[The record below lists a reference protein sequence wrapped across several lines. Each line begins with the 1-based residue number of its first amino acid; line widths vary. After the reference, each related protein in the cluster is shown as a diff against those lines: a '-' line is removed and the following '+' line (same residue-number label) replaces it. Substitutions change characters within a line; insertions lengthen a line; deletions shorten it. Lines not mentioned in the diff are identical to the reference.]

1 MGDYY
6 SRYRTKKMR
15 EERRAA
21 EGKRLK
27 RREMINKRRETRDR
41 RQKTREE
48 KQEAGDKRREERDK
62 RGRRKKGKPKG
73 GGTEG

>member
-15 EERRAA
+15 VERRAA

-41 RQKTREE
+41 RQKRETR
-48 KQEAGDKRREERDK
+48 G
-62 RGRRKKGKPKG
+62 GR
-73 GGTEG
+73 